1 MKIEYFQ
8 TIRKRVFAEILE
20 NVLTA
25 GHLVFLRPLAIALY
39 IATALDKSKI
49 RQFILEALS
58 RCKILTKCE

>member
-25 GHLVFLRPLAIALY
+25 GHLVFLRPLVTALY
-39 IATALDKSKI
+39 IATASEKSKI
-49 RQFILEALS
+49 LQFILEAL
-58 RCKILTKCE
+58 